1 MQNPASTSR
10 SEAPLSVSSL
20 NRLARSLLESNFPA
34 VAVEG
39 EISNL
44 AQPSSGHWYLTL
56 KDKNAQLRCAMFRNR
71 NQLLRF
77 RPRNGLQ
84 VIARGRLSIYEGR
97 GDYQLIVDS
106 LEEAGDGALRR
117 AFEQLKIKLQDEG
130 LFAAESKQAIGQ
142 DFCYIGFITS
152 RTGAAV
158 RDMITVF
165 RRRFPAIRLTLF
177 PVAVQGSEA
186 AAEIVRAI
194 ETANDVGRKLGV
206 EALIVGRGGGSLE
219 DLQAFNEES
228 VARAIYASELPITSA
243 VGHEVDFTIADFVA
257 DLRAP
262 TPSAAA
268 ELMSPNQD
276 DYYSQIE
283 AFRQQLAQRHAST
296 LRSLGQ
302 TLSFLQRRLQRPDRR
317 LQDHAQ
323 TLDRLETAL
332 LRAINKQLQHR
343 AGAVQQQRRNLLLSS
358 PQARLR
364 HYQHELVG
372 QTRRYRQAM
381 QSLLS
386 SSNAKLMELGRGLNA
401 VNPLQVLA
409 RGYSIT
415 FTDTDRILR
424 SSAGVT
430 PGQVIHTRL
439 ADGSVKSVVE
449 SVSASSPAGSQAQAL
464 SDPPSPSAKARD

>member
-1 MQNPASTSR
+1 M
-10 SEAPLSVSSL
+10 
-20 NRLARSLLESNFPA
+20 
-34 VAVEG
+34 
-39 EISNL
+39 
-44 AQPSSGHWYLTL
+44 
-56 KDKNAQLRCAMFRNR
+56 
-71 NQLLRF
+71 
-77 RPRNGLQ
+77 
-84 VIARGRLSIYEGR
+84 
-97 GDYQLIVDS
+97 
-106 LEEAGDGALRR
+106 
-117 AFEQLKIKLQDEG
+117 
-130 LFAAESKQAIGQ
+130 
-142 DFCYIGFITS
+142 
-152 RTGAAV
+152 

-177 PVAVQGSEA
+177 PVAVQGNEA

-194 ETANDVGRKLGV
+194 ETANDIGRKLGV

-262 TPSAAA
+262 HPSAAA

-283 AFRQQLAQRHAST
+283 AFRLQLAQRHAST

-317 LQDHAQ
+317 LQEHAQ

-332 LRAINKQLQHR
+332 LRAMNKQLQHR

-424 SSAGVT
+424 SGAGVT

-464 SDPPSPSAKARD
+464 SEPPSPSAKARD